1 MAVLSSSAGTTAAFP
16 FPPDSSMAA
25 AVRGHDWA
33 ATALGPMV
41 RWPASLKTLL
51 AMLLSSRQPML
62 LWWGPHHIQFYNDAF
77 DRCFADSRLPGGVGR
92 PGMECWGEL
101 WPGLARG
108 IAKVM
113 EQGVATWHTDKL
125 VPVWREGRSEDVH
138 WTYGYSPAFDD
149 SMAVAGV
156 LVTAADTTSRV
167 VGERRQQLLARLA
180 TRLAGAHSL
189 EDIALNALA
198 VANDAPRDIRRALIC
213 RLEDDRDWVMHF
225 GRDPA
230 DLAPVHAELSR
241 RLPPGQRATRLSD
254 EAMPGTNGRP
264 MYARVMGPKGEGDR
278 LCIAPVARP
287 PGIWDKAMVF
297 ELNPNRPFD
306 PAFADFL
313 NQFLELLLA
322 ALLRVDAAQVR
333 DAASFERDSV
343 MLQAPVPAALMVGPE
358 HRYRLANQ
366 PYCAM
371 VGRQDLVGKTWI
383 EVFPE
388 LRDTELPAILDRAYA
403 SGERYTSGP
412 TRISL
417 RLRGAQELSECWF
430 RINLQ
435 PLLRSNGEVY
445 ALMSV
450 ATDVTAQVVAQRAT
464 DLIHAERKALVDELE
479 AAHRVKDEFLAML
492 GHELRNPLSPIVT
505 ALELMRMRGDGSTS
519 REQAVIRRQ
528 VDHLVRLVDD
538 LLDVARITRGKIELK
553 KSRVDIADVIAR
565 AVEMASDLFEQRQQH
580 LEIDRGPPELN
591 CHGDATRLA
600 QALANLLTNASRYTP
615 PGGHVWL
622 SARRDH
628 DCVVLSVKDD
638 GIGIDAALL
647 PRVFEMFVQGA
658 RTLDRAEGG
667 LGIGLALVKSLV
679 ELHGGQVSAASAGP
693 GAGSEFQVRLPAAT
707 DASQV
712 ATAATPPLASKAPPP
727 HGRRV
732 MVVDDNVDAADSL
745 ADALRLMGH
754 QVTVFHG
761 PLAVLAQADRL
772 QAMDAAI
779 LDIGLPGMSGYEL
792 AERLR
797 EVQPAA
803 DCLFVA
809 LTGYGQAEDRERST
823 AAGFHAHMVKPV
835 DLDVLDRL
843 LAGGNL

>member
-1 MAVLSSSAGTTAAFP
+1 
-16 FPPDSSMAA
+16 MAA

-33 ATALGPMV
+33 ATSLGPMSQ
-41 RWPASLKTLL
+41 WPASLKSLL
-51 AMLLSSRQPML
+51 AMLLSSRHPML
-62 LWWGPHHIQFYNDAF
+62 LWWGPNRLQFYNDAF
-77 DRCFADSRLPGGVGR
+77 DQCFAGGRLPGGVGQ
-92 PGMECWGEL
+92 PGMDCWGEL
-101 WPGLARG
+101 WPNMARG

-113 EQGVATWHTDKL
+113 EQGAATWYTDKL
-125 VPVWREGRSEDVH
+125 VPVWREGRMEDVH

-149 SMAVAGV
+149 ALAVAGV

-180 TRLAGAHSL
+180 AAMAGSHSL
-189 EDIALNALA
+189 PDIARNALA
-198 VANDAPRDIRRALIC
+198 VANDAPGDIERALIC
-213 RLEDDRDWVMHF
+213 RLEDDGDWVVHF
-225 GRDPA
+225 AQDPA

-241 RLPPGQRATRLSD
+241 RLAPGQRAMRLTD
-254 EAMPGTNGRP
+254 EAMPGTDSRP
-264 MYARVMGPKGEGDR
+264 VYARAVGPQGEGDR
-278 LCIAPVARP
+278 LCIAPVGRP

-306 PAFADFL
+306 PAFAEFL
-313 NQFLELLLA
+313 NQFLELVMA

-343 MLQAPVPAALMVGPE
+343 LLQAPVPAALMVGPE

-371 VGRQDLVGKTWI
+371 VGRQDLVGKRWS

-403 SGERYTSGP
+403 SGQRYTSGP
-412 TRISL
+412 TRVLL
-417 RLRGAQELSECWF
+417 RLRGEQELTECWF

-435 PLLRSNGEVY
+435 PLLHSNREVY

-450 ATDVTAQVVAQRAT
+450 ATDVTAQVRAQQAT

-505 ALELMRMRGDGSTS
+505 ALELMRMRGDGSTA

-528 VDHLVRLVDD
+528 VDHLLRLVDD

-553 KSRVDIADVIAR
+553 KTRVDIADVIAR
-565 AVEMASDLFEQRQQH
+565 AVEIASDLFEQRQQH
-580 LEIDRGPPELN
+580 LDIDRGPADLV

-615 PGGHVWL
+615 PGGHVGL
-622 SARRDH
+622 AARRDH
-628 DCVVLSVKDD
+628 ESVVLSVKDD

-647 PRVFEMFVQGA
+647 PNVFEMFVQGA
-658 RTLDRAEGG
+658 RALDRAEGG
-667 LGIGLALVKSLV
+667 LGIGLALVRSLV
-679 ELHGGQVSAASAGP
+679 ELHGGEVSAASAGP
-693 GAGSEFQVRLPAAT
+693 GRGSEFTLRLPAAT
-707 DASQV
+707 DPSQR
-712 ATAATPPLASKAPPP
+712 AAAATFPLAREAPQT

-754 QVTVFHG
+754 EVTVFHG
-761 PLAVLAQADRL
+761 PLAVLSQADSL
-772 QAMDAAI
+772 HAVDAAI

-797 EVQPAA
+797 QAQPAA

-835 DLDVLDRL
+835 DLDALDRL
-843 LAGGNL
+843 LAGGI